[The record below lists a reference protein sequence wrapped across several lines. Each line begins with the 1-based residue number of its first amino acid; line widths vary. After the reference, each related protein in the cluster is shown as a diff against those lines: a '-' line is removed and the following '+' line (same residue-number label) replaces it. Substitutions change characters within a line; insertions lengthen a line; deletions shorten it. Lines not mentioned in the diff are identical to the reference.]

1 MGEIFAIVVCLLFAA
16 IGYVYGFA
24 AGVEAEQSDSQT
36 HT

>member
-1 MGEIFAIVVCLLFAA
+1 MGEIFATVVCLLFAA

-24 AGVEAEQSDSQT
+24 AGVEAGQSDSQT